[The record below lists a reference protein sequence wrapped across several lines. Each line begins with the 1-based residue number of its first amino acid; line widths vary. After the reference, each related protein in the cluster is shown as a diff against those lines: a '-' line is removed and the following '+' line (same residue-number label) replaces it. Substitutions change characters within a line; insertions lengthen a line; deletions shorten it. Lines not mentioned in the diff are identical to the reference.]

1 MKDIISFSVEKSKE
15 EESFI
20 SIAEDILQNHVL
32 SINGNIVQLTD
43 IEFYYFSDS
52 HKDGFT
58 LEEPKKPSG
67 SFRPHRFGIDIALGD
82 KNSYG
87 GILLKGCYTDNQ
99 YIYKSNKV
107 AKTIL
112 NYLQFGDNN
121 IQFIKKEKN
130 DAKFFRTIRSNL
142 GNIDKKN
149 YHTEEFSKRQY
160 RFILNNNA
168 YYKSITENKTQI
180 IDCSDLK
187 PKEIKDFRGW

>member
-1 MKDIISFSVEKSKE
+1 MKDIISFFVEKSKE
-15 EESFI
+15 EESFF
-20 SIAEDILQNHVL
+20 SIAEDILLNHVL

-58 LEEPKKPSG
+58 LVEPKKPSG

-82 KNSYG
+82 NNSYG
-87 GILLKGCYTDNQ
+87 GILLKGCYAGNE

-121 IQFIKKEKN
+121 IQFIKKEK
-130 DAKFFRTIRSNL
+130 
-142 GNIDKKN
+142 
-149 YHTEEFSKRQY
+149 
-160 RFILNNNA
+160 
-168 YYKSITENKTQI
+168 
-180 IDCSDLK
+180 
-187 PKEIKDFRGW
+187 